1 MSLPADRIKLA
12 LIRHFLDQGQ
22 VCLTEF
28 SLQSGRRADLIA
40 LDRQDRITII
50 EVKSSAA
57 DFRADKKWPD
67 YIQWADRFC
76 FAVAEGFDL
85 SLLPGPQE
93 AGIYI
98 TDGFEAVLAQDPP
111 TRQLAA
117 ARRRALIGRLAKKA
131 MGRESRQ
138 LLEAAG
144 LPVTNLAEDDFASNG
159 D

>member
-1 MSLPADRIKLA
+1 MSLAADRIKLA
-12 LIRHFLDQGQ
+12 LTRHFYDQGL

-28 SLQSGRRADLIA
+28 SLKSGRRVDLIA

-67 YIQWADRFC
+67 YTGWADQFC
-76 FAVAEGFDL
+76 FAVAEGFQL
-85 SLLPGPQE
+85 ALLPGPQE

-98 TDGFEAVLAQDPP
+98 TDGFEVVLAQAPP

-117 ARRRALIGRLAKKA
+117 ARRRALIRRLARHA

-138 LLEAAG
+138 QLAAAG
-144 LPVTNLAEDDFASNG
+144 LPITNLDGEEE
-159 D
+159 